1 MTATLSVAALQRKVK
16 PEIVTAVG
24 VRDAG
29 TEGAAVSGSVVTA
42 SGADGTVGLGSVL
55 DPVLPR
61 MSVASLV
68 SALESA
74 GVAELAI
81 IAQDPGYVARRSA
94 MLGASAY
101 TLVGLPDTQNY
112 SSSYP
117 QIFASQTNWV
127 QLNATALDIQ
137 YVSHYGD
144 IVNNADQDFQWVNAD
159 NAMRVL
165 DDMGIPY

>member
-1 MTATLSVAALQRKVK
+1 MKSKYA
-16 PEIVTAVG
+16 TAV
-24 VRDAG
+24 
-29 TEGAAVSGSVVTA
+29 TLAAITA
-42 SGADGTVGLGSVL
+42 SVPALAHDGLHDHAD
-55 DPVLPR
+55 PHRLPDF
-61 MSVASLV
+61 
-68 SALESA
+68 
-74 GVAELAI
+74 AI

-94 MLGASAY
+94 MLGASAF

-144 IVNNADQDFQWVNAD
+144 IVNNADQAFQWVNAD

-165 DDMGIPY
+165 DDMGIPYGVCPGNHDFL